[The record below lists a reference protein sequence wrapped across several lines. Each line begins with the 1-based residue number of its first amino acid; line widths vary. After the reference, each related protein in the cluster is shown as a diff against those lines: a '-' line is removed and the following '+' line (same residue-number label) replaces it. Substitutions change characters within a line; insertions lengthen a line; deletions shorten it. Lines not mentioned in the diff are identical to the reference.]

1 MPDYT
6 RVMFIRHK
14 NKEILSMNFSK
25 CNTEEFM
32 AAITKAREII
42 SQQSPNS
49 LLTLTNVND
58 FTFNK
63 EMSRAMK
70 EFATHNKPFVKAAA
84 VVGVGGLKKI
94 IYDAIQ
100 RFSNSDF
107 MYFNDL
113 ETAKDWLAE
122 Q

>member
-14 NKEILSMNFSK
+14 NKEILSMDFSK
-25 CNTEEFM
+25 CNTGEFL
-32 AAITKAREII
+32 AAIEKARGII

-107 MYFNDL
+107 MYFNDI
-113 ETAKDWLAE
+113 ESAKDWLAV